1 MSLLYYILFFYK
13 VSIKMVGN
21 RKDLIF
27 RFFSIVISLY
37 IIIYKHDKKTTPQ
50 NRICPIGNSY
60 SKTNRQ
66 SQSHHT
72 HIIYIYIFIYT
83 QCVSCPAF
91 LLSFVIYII
100 SICHTYIHLIM
111 FHVCDAYN
119 SLLKL
124 YNVYIVCHV

>member
-13 VSIKMVGN
+13 ASIKMVGN

-37 IIIYKHDKKTTPQ
+37 IIIYKRDKKTTPQ

-72 HIIYIYIFIYT
+72 HHIIYIYIFIYT

-100 SICHTYIHLIM
+100 SICHTYIRLILASCST
-111 FHVCDAYN
+111 FATHIT
-119 SLLKL
+119 
-124 YNVYIVCHV
+124 VY